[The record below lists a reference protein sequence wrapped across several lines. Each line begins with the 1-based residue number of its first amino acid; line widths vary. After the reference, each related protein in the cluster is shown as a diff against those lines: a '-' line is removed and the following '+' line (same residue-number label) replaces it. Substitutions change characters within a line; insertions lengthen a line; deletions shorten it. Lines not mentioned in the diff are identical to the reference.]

1 MKKFLLLVTCLTMNI
16 FLFGQED
23 TEKISFD
30 AYCNRFA
37 LSYLK
42 VPADKIS
49 SVEFSGELKMK
60 DTGKTPELKDYK
72 VKLKENTSQY
82 YKLKNSD
89 KILVIKPLS
98 LLRSNYSNYIGRKP

>member
-1 MKKFLLLVTCLTMNI
+1 MKTFLLLSVCLITRI
-16 FLFGQED
+16 FLFGQEN

-30 AYCNRFA
+30 DYCNRFA

-49 SVEFSGELKMK
+49 SIEFSGELKIK
-60 DTGKTPELKDYK
+60 EAGKTPELKDYK

-89 KILVIKPLS
+89 KVLVVKPLS
-98 LLRSNYSNYIGRKP
+98 LLRSNYSTYTGSKP